1 MYYIIEELTREFQSA
16 MADYRLTDNSNWK
29 RSGRKQIIFSLLKV

>member
-16 MADYRLTDNSNWK
+16 KADYRLTDNQTGKDRNENGS
-29 RSGRKQIIFSLLKV
+29 FSTD